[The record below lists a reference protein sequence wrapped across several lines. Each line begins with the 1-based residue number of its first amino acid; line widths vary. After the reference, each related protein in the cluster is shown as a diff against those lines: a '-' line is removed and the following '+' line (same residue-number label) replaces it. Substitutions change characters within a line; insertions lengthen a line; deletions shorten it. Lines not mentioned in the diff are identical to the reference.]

1 MTIKTIIEENKK
13 KAELSIF
20 WQEMSTYLPK
30 TLEREALGD
39 SKIFQAFALTYP
51 SIKKYL
57 LSTLLDEIEREN
69 QELIGRHNARIL
81 NQFQTEMKPDMPLIA
96 YDERVAL
103 IPAITK
109 IAEET
114 KKDILSTLNKY
125 RV

>member
-57 LSTLLDEIEREN
+57 LSTLLDEMEKSLPEEEIPKLGSEN
-69 QELIGRHNARIL
+69 QEEYL
-81 NQFQTEMKPDMPLIA
+81 QFANGYNTYRKA
-96 YDERVAL
+96 
-103 IPAITK
+103 AI
-109 IAEET
+109 
-114 KKDILSTLNKY
+114 STINKY